1 MASAQRRSGTRGR
14 PPPKRWRFS
23 RTGMSGSS
31 TAQSASETRK
41 AVVVR
46 LFGVRT
52 RVRLVDVV
60 SFMLWSIPG
69 YSDRLLVVLDYL
81 VLIGLRPS
89 WGILP
94 GTEDMTAE
102 YCDYRF
108 HFIGFLKG

>member
-31 TAQSASETRK
+31 TVQSASETRK

-46 LFGVRT
+46 LLGVRT

-69 YSDRLLVVLDYL
+69 YSDRLLAHGRALH
-81 VLIGLRPS
+81 LIAWVHYR
-89 WGILP
+89 IP
-94 GTEDMTAE
+94 GVT
-102 YCDYRF
+102 RSPRV
-108 HFIGFLKG
+108 